1 MVFYGDNNSERTIFL
16 KIKVK
21 TNSKV
26 QKISYNQVI
35 DSWISINLKSK
46 PVKNKANKELIKLLS
61 KKLNVATTQVQ
72 IIAGLKNTNK
82 TIKVS
87 FYEDMSKPQ
96 ILEKLAN

>member
-1 MVFYGDNNSERTIFL
+1 MVFYEDNNSERTIFL

-82 TIKVS
+82 TIKIS

-96 ILEKLAN
+96 IIEKLAN

>member
-1 MVFYGDNNSERTIFL
+1 
-16 KIKVK
+16 
-21 TNSKV
+21 
-26 QKISYNQVI
+26 
-35 DSWISINLKSK
+35 
-46 PVKNKANKELIKLLS
+46 NKANKELIKLLS